1 MVNKKKAR
9 PGIIDL
15 QTGRPLDEV
24 EAETEETVEETPV
37 LNQTL
42 EAPAEPQETVL
53 PIESIPA
60 PSEDVAPVEERLK
73 ARIAKSEAGTPTL
86 LQFEQRSG
94 RPCSVLVE
102 LDVRTV
108 REAWQEWCA
117 ENGRTNQEGFVMAL
131 HDAMDSFPVRI
142 MRPCVAY
149 DLK

>member
-24 EAETEETVEETPV
+24 EAEAEETVEETPV
-37 LNQTL
+37 LNQTA
-42 EAPAEPQETVL
+42 EAPAEPQEAVQSS
-53 PIESIPA
+53 ESAPA
-60 PSEDVAPVEERLK
+60 PSEDVVPVEERLR

-108 REAWQEWCA
+108 KEAWQEWCA
-117 ENGRTNQEGFVMAL
+117 ENGRTNQEGFIMAL

>member
-1 MVNKKKAR
+1 MVNKKKSR
-9 PGIIDL
+9 PGVIDL

-24 EAETEETVEETPV
+24 EAEAEEAAPV
-37 LNQTL
+37 LNQTETPV
-42 EAPAEPQETVL
+42 EAPAEPQEAVQ
-53 PIESIPA
+53 PPESAPA
-60 PSEDVAPVEERLK
+60 PSEAVASVEERLK

-108 REAWQEWCA
+108 REAWQEWCS
-117 ENGRTNQEGFVMAL
+117 ENGRTNPEGFVMAL
-131 HDAMDSFPVRI
+131 HDAMDAFPVRI